1 MFSCIL
7 CLISNAMAILYKSLT
22 KTQSSDSETQLTYSL
37 LSENLT
43 PPNCTV
49 YSGTGKVASSPAAT
63 NNKHM
68 DPIQ

>member
-7 CLISNAMAILYKSLT
+7 CLSSNAMAILYKSLT

-43 PPNCTV
+43 PNCTV
-49 YSGTGKVASSPAAT
+49 YSGTGKVASSPAAIY
-63 NNKHM
+63 NKHI